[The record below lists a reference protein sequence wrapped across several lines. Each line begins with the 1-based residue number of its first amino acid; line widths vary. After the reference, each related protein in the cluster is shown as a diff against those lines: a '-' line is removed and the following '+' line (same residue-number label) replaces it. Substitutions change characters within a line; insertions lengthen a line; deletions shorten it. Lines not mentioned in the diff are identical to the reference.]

1 MRQLLSPKTSVLFH
15 SADTRILVFT
25 AATGEAIGVEVNATA
40 AAELVAII
48 TAPRPSN
55 APGGVDW
62 KP

>member
-1 MRQLLSPKTSVLFH
+1 MRLLLNPKTSVLFH
-15 SADTRILVFT
+15 SAATRILVFT
-25 AATGEAIGVEVNATA
+25 AATGEAIGVEVDEAT

-48 TAPRPSN
+48 TAPRPSS